1 MRISN
6 KKGFSLKKRLYLLL
20 VCLLPLT
27 VLIVYL
33 LMFISSI
40 SSEYDQIVGKITKVN
55 DYNMTFKEDIDYEN
69 EKNLIDDELLDSFDI
84 LQLISALD
92 DEFDVSIPAS
102 MIVPENFN
110 SVEALWNMVQELM
123 D

>member
-1 MRISN
+1 
-6 KKGFSLKKRLYLLL
+6 
-20 VCLLPLT
+20 
-27 VLIVYL
+27 
-33 LMFISSI
+33 MFPILSW
-40 SSEYDQIVGKITKVN
+40 
-55 DYNMTFKEDIDYEN
+55 YN
-69 EKNLIDDELLDSFDI
+69 LSF